1 MSYQST
7 VLIVD
12 DDTAVREI
20 LAALL
25 QNQGY
30 HLVLAA
36 TGAEALEQAA
46 ALRPDVILLDI
57 MMPEMDGF
65 EVCRRIRATP
75 HLADI
80 SVIIITALDDREARL
95 HGIEAGADDF
105 IAKPFDKTELRARVR
120 MITQLN
126 RSRHLMIERAK
137 FARMVEFAPN
147 GIMILDADGTIL
159 LANPAMSRMLGTD
172 ADISVIGQ
180 AMQVF
185 ITAEELEPFS
195 CHLSTVITG
204 PEQSARFESMLV
216 QSNGTCIPVEIDAGH
231 FIWELRPAA
240 QIVVRDITER
250 HQAEARARRQ
260 IERLAALRTIDTT
273 ITSSLDLNVTLRV
286 ILDQA
291 VEQLQVDAS
300 AILLRKPY
308 TQILEYATTRGL
320 RKEAFARQSL
330 HVGEGCAGLVALQRH
345 LLRLPC
351 EDAAD
356 SPGLQPPLGAAF
368 PTYFGVPLVVKG
380 QVEGVLELFH
390 RSALAPDAEWFHFLD
405 TLAGQAAVAIDHA
418 TLLQSMQRSNV
429 ELVRAYDTTLEGWA
443 RALELRDKETEGHA
457 QRVTELTVQ
466 LARRMGI
473 GEAELAHIRRGA
485 LLHDIGKMGIPDS
498 ILLKPG
504 PLTDDEWMIMRQHPT
519 FAYDLLAPVA
529 YLRMALDIPYC
540 HHEKWDGT
548 GYPRGLKGDQIPL
561 AARIFTVVDIW
572 DALCFDRPYR
582 KGWPEDRVREY
593 IRSLSGTQFDPQI
606 VDVFL
611 KLNVSATAEPQ
622 LNLLLVDDDASIIE
636 MLRRAL
642 NDEFTIFTAN
652 SGTVALEIL
661 AHEEIA
667 VILVDQRM
675 PGMTGVQLLE
685 QARHIRPAALGIL
698 CSGYFDNTALSE
710 ALNLGTVR
718 GFISKPWE
726 LGELRRRVNEVVR
739 QYRAP
744 IYTNGELPSQVYE
757 ERHVR

>member
-1 MSYQST
+1 
-7 VLIVD
+7 
-12 DDTAVREI
+12 
-20 LAALL
+20 
-25 QNQGY
+25 
-30 HLVLAA
+30 
-36 TGAEALEQAA
+36 
-46 ALRPDVILLDI
+46 
-57 MMPEMDGF
+57 
-65 EVCRRIRATP
+65 
-75 HLADI
+75 
-80 SVIIITALDDREARL
+80 
-95 HGIEAGADDF
+95 
-105 IAKPFDKTELRARVR
+105 
-120 MITQLN
+120 
-126 RSRHLMIERAK
+126 
-137 FARMVEFAPN
+137 
-147 GIMILDADGTIL
+147 
-159 LANPAMSRMLGTD
+159 
-172 ADISVIGQ
+172 
-180 AMQVF
+180 
-185 ITAEELEPFS
+185 
-195 CHLSTVITG
+195 
-204 PEQSARFESMLV
+204 
-216 QSNGTCIPVEIDAGH
+216 
-231 FIWELRPAA
+231 
-240 QIVVRDITER
+240 
-250 HQAEARARRQ
+250 
-260 IERLAALRTIDTT
+260 
-273 ITSSLDLNVTLRV
+273 
-286 ILDQA
+286 
-291 VEQLQVDAS
+291 
-300 AILLRKPY
+300 
-308 TQILEYATTRGL
+308 
-320 RKEAFARQSL
+320 
-330 HVGEGCAGLVALQRH
+330 
-345 LLRLPC
+345 
-351 EDAAD
+351 
-356 SPGLQPPLGAAF
+356 
-368 PTYFGVPLVVKG
+368 
-380 QVEGVLELFH
+380 VEGVLELFH

-457 QRVTELTVQ
+457 QRVTELTVH

-519 FAYDLLAPVA
+519 FAYDLLTPVA

-572 DALCFDRPYR
+572 DALRFDRPYR

-593 IRSLSGTQFDPQI
+593 IRSLSGTQFDPQV

-611 KLNVSATAEPQ
+611 NLNVSATVEPQ

-661 AHEEIA
+661 AREEIA

-744 IYTNGELPSQVYE
+744 IYTNGELPGQVYE